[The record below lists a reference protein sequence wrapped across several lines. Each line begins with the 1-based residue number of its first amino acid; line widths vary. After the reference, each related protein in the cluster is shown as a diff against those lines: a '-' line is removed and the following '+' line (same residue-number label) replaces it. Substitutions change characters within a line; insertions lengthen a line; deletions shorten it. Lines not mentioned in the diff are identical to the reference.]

1 MSVTERPPPDLYD
14 PACPTRVLL
23 DRIGDKWTVLIVLSL
38 ERGTLRF
45 SQLRTAVAGIT
56 PKVLTQSLRTLE
68 RDGIVTRRVYAE
80 VPPRVEYTLTPLGR
94 SLNAP
99 IQAIA
104 DWAQRHVG
112 EVLDARDAH
121 DERAA

>member
-1 MSVTERPPPDLYD
+1 MTITELAAD
-14 PACPTRVLL
+14 PYSSDCPSRQVL

-45 SQLRTAVAGIT
+45 SQLRSAVAGIT

-80 VPPRVEYTLTPLGR
+80 VPPRVEYTLTELGE

-104 DWAQRHVG
+104 DWAERHVG

-121 DERAA
+121 DSRNA